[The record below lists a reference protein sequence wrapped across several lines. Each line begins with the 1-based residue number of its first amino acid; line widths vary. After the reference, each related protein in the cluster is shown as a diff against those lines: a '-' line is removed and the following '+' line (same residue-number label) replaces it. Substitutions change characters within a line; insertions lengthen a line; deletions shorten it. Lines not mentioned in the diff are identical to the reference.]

1 MNSVEIL
8 GKTELMRVL
17 FLYLV
22 LDQKIKAQTFGRVL
36 NKIMGSPDEAL
47 EQLIAEQV
55 IDDQKTKNTT
65 VKRSNLILYFL
76 F

>member
-1 MNSVEIL
+1 
-8 GKTELMRVL
+8 MRVL
-17 FLYLV
+17 LFCLI
-22 LDQKIKAQTFGRVL
+22 LDNKIKAQTFGRVL
-36 NKIMGSPDEAL
+36 NKIMDSPDEAL